1 LTNERI
7 TVLYFCTPS
16 KKIGMKKI
24 LLTLLLLRFIG
35 ALAQDNTDDS
45 SWKKIYRAEAT
56 RINDL
61 VNTTLEVNF
70 DFNKSYMYGRE
81 WLTLHPHFYPTDSLT
96 LDAKGMNI
104 NEVALF
110 VNGKKTSMQYKY
122 DDS

>member
-1 LTNERI
+1 
-7 TVLYFCTPS
+7 
-16 KKIGMKKI
+16 MKKV

-70 DFNKSYMYGRE
+70 DFI
-81 WLTLHPHFYPTDSLT
+81 SLT
-96 LDAKGMNI
+96 CMEENCSHFI
-104 NEVALF
+104 RIF
-110 VNGKKTSMQYKY
+110 IPRIH
-122 DDS
+122 